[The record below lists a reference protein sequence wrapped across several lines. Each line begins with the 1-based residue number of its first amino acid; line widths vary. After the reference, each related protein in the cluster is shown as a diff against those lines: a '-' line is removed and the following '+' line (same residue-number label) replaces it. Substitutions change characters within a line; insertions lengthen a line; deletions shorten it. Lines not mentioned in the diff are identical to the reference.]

1 MMSLALVAGA
11 AGFIGLHLI
20 NALPGSGTMH
30 LAAWPGV
37 RLPHR
42 TRGEFR
48 TELCGARQNGTWWSA

>member
-30 LAAWPGV
+30 LAARPGV
-37 RLPHR
+37 RLLRR
-42 TRGEFR
+42 TRGESQPKR
-48 TELCGARQNGTWWSA
+48 SGARNNGTWWSA